1 MNRGMVGYVC
11 VNPPHRSLVTT
22 RCVFM
27 FTALDADPG
36 RLDEHEQKFVQRIR
50 EHGWFGTHVMP
61 DDKGPGFSYTT
72 GFWLKFR
79 FPEVILFSMSR
90 ENAQD
95 TFWHIYHELEAG
107 RRLPVGEPTGEIFEN
122 AAAVLLPVSLEQYQ
136 SHLGWSRWF
145 YGNDNFECL
154 QLVFPDRGGQFPW
167 TPGSSADFQA
177 AQPDLT
183 AGNWFGLRDRYN

>member
-1 MNRGMVGYVC
+1 
-11 VNPPHRSLVTT
+11 
-22 RCVFM
+22 M